1 MHTPRRVGVY
11 AVLKVLELFHRRMAY
26 VRHCWLFLAEERN
39 EKANTKLERESFGAE
54 QRETE
59 RRKEKKNRAESKSTD
74 IK

>member
-39 EKANTKLERESFGAE
+39 EKANTKLERERVLE
-54 QRETE
+54 LNRE
-59 RRKEKKNRAESKSTD
+59 RRRGGRRRRTEQKAKVQ
-74 IK
+74 I